1 MEVLANGTIMF
12 DPNIRIPQLDD
23 CDILI
28 VERMTDG
35 RIVLRKIDGANGK
48 FS

>member
-1 MEVLANGTIMF
+1 MEVLTNGTIMF

-23 CDILI
+23 GDILI
-28 VERMTDG
+28 VERMSDG
-35 RIVLRKIDGANGK
+35 RIVLKKIEGANGK